1 MIRFKKI
8 YNRGYVILLFNYAVN
23 FNIFNELVKS
33 ITKLNSCRN
42 TRLELVN
49 HRYDYSKTSELS
61 CSL

>member
-33 ITKLNSCRN
+33 ILLNL
-42 TRLELVN
+42 TLVETLDSN
-49 HRYDYSKTSELS
+49 
-61 CSL
+61 